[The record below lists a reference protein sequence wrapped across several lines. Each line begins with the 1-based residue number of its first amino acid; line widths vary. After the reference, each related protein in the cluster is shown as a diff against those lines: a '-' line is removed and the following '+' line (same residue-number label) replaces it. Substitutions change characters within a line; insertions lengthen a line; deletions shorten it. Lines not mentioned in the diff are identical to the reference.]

1 MCTMRIHL
9 QCLVVVSTKSSKW
22 EKQQR
27 AAPTASTTSNAT
39 EFIFLFFCF
48 QLKKCTT
55 LKDSSAAL
63 RRTIK
68 ESPSTECGN
77 FFVYKKTES
86 TATQYTQNM
95 GMKQNVPVIFRNKN
109 SSHFSSLH
117 IYTYIVN
124 FIFRNNWNR
133 NTEWTELNNVKKT
146 KAKKNHFL
154 TVLFQRSSDNQ
165 YCNLNCQ

>member
-1 MCTMRIHL
+1 MRIHL

-55 LKDSSAAL
+55 QKDSSAAL

-77 FFVYKKTES
+77 FLFIKK
-86 TATQYTQNM
+86 
-95 GMKQNVPVIFRNKN
+95 RNQQQHNTHKIWEWN
-109 SSHFSSLH
+109 KMFLLFSEIQIHHTFLLFTFTLTSSMLF
-117 IYTYIVN
+117 
-124 FIFRNNWNR
+124 FRNNWNR

-154 TVLFQRSSDNQ
+154 TVLFQRSTDNQ